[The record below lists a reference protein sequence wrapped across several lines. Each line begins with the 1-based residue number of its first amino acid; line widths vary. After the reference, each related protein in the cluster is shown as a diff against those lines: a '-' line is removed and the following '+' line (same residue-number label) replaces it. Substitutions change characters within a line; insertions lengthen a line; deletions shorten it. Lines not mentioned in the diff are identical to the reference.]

1 MKFSEAIE
9 EGTLEII
16 VPRSDYYPDMSNLPL
31 TFNDPPERVKWR
43 TKQNLDFAYLM
54 MYAQSKA
61 RFYVQLEDDIV
72 ASPSYASTIKAFAL
86 QQETNDWF
94 ILEFSILGFIGK
106 FRLLFELV
114 NRFEKR
120 LISHN

>member
-106 FRLLFELV
+106 F
-114 NRFEKR
+114 
-120 LISHN
+120 